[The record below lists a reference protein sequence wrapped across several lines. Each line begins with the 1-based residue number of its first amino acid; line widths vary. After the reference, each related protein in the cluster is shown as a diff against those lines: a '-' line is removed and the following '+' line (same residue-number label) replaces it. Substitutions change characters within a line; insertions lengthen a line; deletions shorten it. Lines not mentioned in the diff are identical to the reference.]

1 MQLQAGGE
9 QMTRQSRRGRK
20 KRTTQPVPTNP
31 LQAMLADYLRWTQ
44 GGNYSEATVRNRRVH
59 IGFFLHWCIERGL
72 REPVEVTRPV
82 LERYQRYLF
91 HYRKKNGEPLSFHS
105 QHSRLAPVRVWFKWM
120 VRQNYLLANPASEIE
135 LPRIGYRLPNVLTIA
150 EAEQVIS
157 QPDIHDPLGLRDRA
171 ILETLYS
178 TGMRRL
184 ELIHLKLFD
193 LDLARGSVTIRQG
206 KGKKD
211 RVIPIG
217 DRAVAWIEKYLADAR
232 PRLVVEPDAGVLFL
246 TADGEE
252 ISRDHLTFM
261 ARGYIAQSKIGKTG
275 ACHLFRHTMATLM
288 LEGGADIRFIQQM
301 LGHSKLSSTQIYTQG
316 SIRMLKQVHSMT
328 HPAQLHKPAAAT
340 GNGNSHDQQ
349 KAALLAVLEAE
360 AEEEEAE

>member
-1 MQLQAGGE
+1 
-9 QMTRQSRRGRK
+9 MTRQTRRGRK
-20 KRTTQPVPTNP
+20 KRASQLVPTNP
-31 LQAMLADYLRWTQ
+31 LEAMLSEYLSWTQ
-44 GGNYSEATVRNRRVH
+44 VQKLLRGHGAQSPRSHRFFPALVRRTRLAGARRDHAARAWSAISVTCFTTANR
-59 IGFFLHWCIERGL
+59 
-72 REPVEVTRPV
+72 TA
-82 LERYQRYLF
+82 Q
-91 HYRKKNGEPLSFHS
+91 PLSFHS
-105 QHSRLAPVRVWFKWM
+105 QHTRLAPVRVWFRWM

-135 LPRIGYRLPNVLTIA
+135 LPRIGYRLPNVLSIA

-157 QPDIHDPLGLRDRA
+157 QPDIHDLLGLRDRA

-184 ELIHLKLFD
+184 ELVHLKLYD
-193 LDLARGSVTIRQG
+193 TDLARGIVTIRQG

-232 PRLVVEPDAGVLFL
+232 PRLVVEPDAGTLFL

-261 ARGYIAQSKIGKTG
+261 ARGYIAQAKIGKMG

-301 LGHSKLSSTQIYTQG
+301 LGHAKLSSTQIYTQV

-328 HPAQLHKPAAAT
+328 HPAQLHRPAAAT
-340 GNGNSHDQQ
+340 GDGSDDQQNDQQ
-349 KAALLAVLEAE
+349 KAVLLAVLEAE
-360 AEEEEAE
+360 TAEENE

>member
-1 MQLQAGGE
+1 
-9 QMTRQSRRGRK
+9 MTRQTRRGRK
-20 KRTTQPVPTNP
+20 KRASQFVPANP
-31 LQAMLADYLRWTQ
+31 LEAMLSEYLNWTQ
-44 GGNYSEATVRNRRVH
+44 IRNYSEATVRNRRVH
-59 IGFFLHWCIERGL
+59 IGFFLKWCVERGL
-72 REPVEVTRPV
+72 QEPVEITRPI
-82 LERYQRYLF
+82 LERYQRHLF
-91 HYRKKNGEPLSFHS
+91 HYRKQNGQPLSFHS
-105 QHSRLAPVRVWFKWM
+105 QHSRVAPVRVWFKWM

-135 LPRIGYRLPNVLTIA
+135 LPRLGYRLPNVLSIA
-150 EAEQVIS
+150 EAEQVIG

-184 ELIHLKLFD
+184 ELVHLKLYDTD
-193 LDLARGSVTIRQG
+193 LGRGIVTIRQG

-232 PRLVVEPDAGVLFL
+232 PRLVVEPDAGTLFL

-252 ISRDHLTFM
+252 IGRDHLTFM
-261 ARGYIAQSKIGKTG
+261 ARGYIAQAKIGKAG

-301 LGHSKLSSTQIYTQG
+301 LGHEKLSSTQIYTQV
-316 SIRMLKQVHSMT
+316 SIRKLKQVHSMT
-328 HPAQLHKPAAAT
+328 HPAQLDRPAAAT
-340 GNGNSHDQQ
+340 CDGSDEQQ

-360 AEEEEAE
+360 AEEENE

>member
-1 MQLQAGGE
+1 
-9 QMTRQSRRGRK
+9 MTRQTRRGRK
-20 KRTTQPVPTNP
+20 KRALQLVPTNP
-31 LQAMLADYLRWTQ
+31 LEAMLSEYLSWTSVK
-44 GGNYSEATVRNRRVH
+44 NYSEVTVRNRRVH
-59 IGFFLHWCIERGL
+59 IGFFLRWCAERGL
-72 REPVEVTRPV
+72 QEPVEITRPV

-91 HYRKKNGEPLSFHS
+91 HYRKQNGQPLSFHS
-105 QHSRLAPVRVWFKWM
+105 QHTRLAPVRMWFKWL
-120 VRQNYLLANPASEIE
+120 VKQNYLLANPASEIE
-135 LPRIGYRLPNVLTIA
+135 LPRIGYRLPTVLTVA

-184 ELIHLKLFD
+184 ELIHLKLYD
-193 LDLARGSVTIRQG
+193 LDLARGIVTIRQG

-232 PRLVVEPDAGVLFL
+232 PGLVVEPDAGTLFL

-261 ARGYIAQSKIGKTG
+261 ARGYIAQAKIGKMG

-288 LEGGADIRFIQQM
+288 LENGADIRFIQQM
-301 LGHSKLSSTQIYTQG
+301 LGHSKLSSTQIYTQV
-316 SIRMLKQVHSMT
+316 SIRMLKHVHAAT
-328 HPAQLHKPAAAT
+328 NPAQL
-340 GNGNSHDQQ
+340 Q
-349 KAALLAVLEAE
+349 KAEPLSEDEGSGDLSKEELFAALALE
-360 AEEEEAE
+360 AEEENQDRNGTDPSL

>member
-1 MQLQAGGE
+1 
-9 QMTRQSRRGRK
+9 
-20 KRTTQPVPTNP
+20 
-31 LQAMLADYLRWTQ
+31 ML
-44 GGNYSEATVRNRRVH
+44 S
-59 IGFFLHWCIERGL
+59 
-72 REPVEVTRPV
+72 
-82 LERYQRYLF
+82 
-91 HYRKKNGEPLSFHS
+91 
-105 QHSRLAPVRVWFKWM
+105 
-120 VRQNYLLANPASEIE
+120 
-135 LPRIGYRLPNVLTIA
+135 IA

-178 TGMRRL
+178 TGVRRL
-184 ELIHLKLFD
+184 ELIHLKLYD
-193 LDLARGSVTIRQG
+193 LDLARGIVTIRQG

-232 PRLVVEPDAGVLFL
+232 SRLVVEPDAGTLFL

-252 ISRDHLTFM
+252 IGRDHLTFM
-261 ARGYIAQSKIGKTG
+261 ARGYIAQAKIGKTG

-301 LGHSKLSSTQIYTQG
+301 LGHAKLSSTQIYTQV

-328 HPAQLHKPAAAT
+328 HPAQLHRPAATT
-340 GNGNSHDQQ
+340 GDGSDEQKNEQQ

-360 AEEEEAE
+360 AAEENE

>member
-1 MQLQAGGE
+1 
-9 QMTRQSRRGRK
+9 MTRQSQRGRK
-20 KRTTQPVPTNP
+20 KRTTTSVPTNA
-31 LQAMLADYLRWTQ
+31 LEAMLAEYLNWTQ
-44 GGNYSEATVRNRRVH
+44 VRNYSEATVRNRRVH
-59 IGFFLHWCIERGL
+59 IGFFLQWCSERGL
-72 REPVEVTRPV
+72 QEPVEITRPV
-82 LERYQRYLF
+82 LERYQRFLF
-91 HYRKKNGEPLSFHS
+91 HYRKKNGQPLSFHS
-105 QHSRLAPVRVWFKWM
+105 QHSRMAPVRVWFKWL
-120 VRQNYLLANPASEIE
+120 VKQNYLLANPASEIE
-135 LPRIGYRLPNVLTIA
+135 LPRLGYRLPNVLTIA

-157 QPDIHDPLGLRDRA
+157 QPDILDTLGLRDRA

-184 ELIHLKLFD
+184 ELIQLKLYD
-193 LDLARGSVTIRQG
+193 LDLSRGIVTIRQG

-217 DRAVAWIEKYLADAR
+217 DRAVAWIEKYLNEAR
-232 PRLVVEPDAGVLFL
+232 PRLVFEPDEGTLFL
-246 TADGEE
+246 SADGVQ

-261 ARGYIAQSKIGKTG
+261 ARDYIAQAEIGKTG

-301 LGHSKLSSTQIYTQG
+301 LGHAKLSSTQIYTQV

-340 GNGNSHDQQ
+340 SDTNHDQQ

-360 AEEEEAE
+360 AEEENG

>member
-1 MQLQAGGE
+1 
-9 QMTRQSRRGRK
+9 MTRRGRK
-20 KRTTQPVPTNP
+20 KRAPAMVPSTP
-31 LQAMLADYLRWTQ
+31 LEAMLSEYLSWTRVK
-44 GGNYSEATVRNRRVH
+44 NFSEITVRNRRVH
-59 IGFFLHWCIERGL
+59 IGFFLRWCGERGL
-72 REPVEVTRPV
+72 NEPADITRPV

-91 HYRKKNGEPLSFHS
+91 HYRKQNGQPLSFHS
-105 QHSRLAPVRVWFKWM
+105 QHTRLAPVRVWFKWM

-135 LPRIGYRLPNVLTIA
+135 LPRLGYRLPTVLTVA
-150 EAEQVIS
+150 EAEQVLS

-184 ELIHLKLFD
+184 ELIHLKLYD
-193 LDLARGSVTIRQG
+193 LDLARGIVTIRQG

-217 DRAVAWIEKYLADAR
+217 DRAVAWVGKYLSEAR
-232 PRLVVEPDAGVLFL
+232 PRLVVEPDAGTVFL
-246 TADGEE
+246 SVEGEE

-261 ARGYIAQSKIGKTG
+261 ARHYIAQANIGKTG

-301 LGHSKLSSTQIYTQG
+301 LGHAKLSSTQIYTQV
-316 SIRMLKQVHSMT
+316 SIRMLKQVHSLT

-340 GNGNSHDQQ
+340 SDGNHDQQ
-349 KAALLAVLEAE
+349 KAALLAALEAE
-360 AEEEEAE
+360 AEEEE

>member
-1 MQLQAGGE
+1 
-9 QMTRQSRRGRK
+9 MTRQTRRGRK
-20 KRTTQPVPTNP
+20 KRASQFVPTNP
-31 LQAMLADYLRWTQ
+31 LEAMLSEYLSWTRVK
-44 GGNYSEATVRNRRVH
+44 NYSEVTVRNRRVH
-59 IGFFLHWCIERGL
+59 ISFFLRWCVERGL
-72 REPVEVTRPV
+72 SEPADVTRPV

-91 HYRKKNGEPLSFHS
+91 HYRKQNGQPLSFHS

-135 LPRIGYRLPNVLTIA
+135 LPRLGYRLPNVLSIA
-150 EAEQVIS
+150 EAEQVLQ
-157 QPDIHDPLGLRDRA
+157 QPDIHDSLGLRDRA

-184 ELIHLKLFD
+184 ELIHLKLYD
-193 LDLARGSVTIRQG
+193 TDLARGIVTIRQG

-232 PRLVVEPDAGVLFL
+232 PRLVVEPDAGTLFL

-252 ISRDHLTFM
+252 IGRDHLTFM
-261 ARGYIAQSKIGKTG
+261 ARGYIAQAKIGKTG
-275 ACHLFRHTMATLM
+275 ACQLFRHTMATLM

-301 LGHSKLSSTQIYTQG
+301 LGHAKLSSTQIYTQV

-328 HPAQLHKPAAAT
+328 HPAQLQKPAAAAADS
-340 GNGNSHDQQ
+340 NHDQ

-360 AEEEEAE
+360 AAEENE

>member
-1 MQLQAGGE
+1 
-9 QMTRQSRRGRK
+9 MTRQRRGRK
-20 KRTTQPVPTNP
+20 KRSSTMVPTTA
-31 LQAMLADYLRWTQ
+31 LEAMLAEYLSWTQ
-44 GGNYSEATVRNRRVH
+44 VRNYSEATVRNRRVH
-59 IGFFLHWCIERGL
+59 IGFFLEWCNERGL
-72 REPVEVTRPV
+72 QEPVEITRPV

-105 QHSRLAPVRVWFKWM
+105 QHSRMAPVRVWFKWL
-120 VRQNYLLANPASEIE
+120 VKQNYLLANPASEIE
-135 LPRIGYRLPNVLTIA
+135 LPRLGYRLPHVLSVA

-157 QPDIHDPLGLRDRA
+157 QPDIHAPLGLRDRA

-184 ELIHLKLFD
+184 ELIQLRLYD
-193 LDLARGSVTIRQG
+193 LDLARGIVTIRQG

-217 DRAVAWIEKYLADAR
+217 DRAVAWIEKYLAESR
-232 PRLVVEPDAGVLFL
+232 PRLVVEPDASTLFL
-246 TADGEE
+246 SADGEE

-261 ARGYIAQSKIGKTG
+261 ARDYIAQAEIGKTG

-288 LEGGADIRFIQQM
+288 LENGADIRFIQQM
-301 LGHSKLSSTQIYTQG
+301 LGHAKLSSTQIYTQV

-328 HPAQLHKPAAAT
+328 HPAQLRKPAAET
-340 GNGNSHDQQ
+340 SDGNHDQQ
-349 KAALLAVLEAE
+349 KTTLLAMLQAE
-360 AEEEEAE
+360 SEEENQ